1 MLLKLKNEYNQKLE
15 KHNNLINESKQ
26 LLKEYEETKD
36 EALKNKYLTREE
48 ETKLLEKELT
58 NISNLLVQ
66 TFQLN
71 LNTLFY

>member
-58 NISNLLVQ
+58 NIKKSIEVELKSLDQ
-66 TFQLN
+66 KIT
-71 LNTLFY
+71 Y

>member
-1 MLLKLKNEYNQKLE
+1 LE

-58 NISNLLVQ
+58 NIKKSIEVELKSLDQ
-66 TFQLN
+66 KIT
-71 LNTLFY
+71 Y

>member
-1 MLLKLKNEYNQKLE
+1 ME

-58 NISNLLVQ
+58 NIKKSIEVELKSLDQ
-66 TFQLN
+66 KIT
-71 LNTLFY
+71 Y